1 MRISPRQSWRRMMKG
16 NEHMKTITNI
26 IYPAFALF
34 AFACFALSSTA
45 QAQLSPPPDG
55 GYPNENTA
63 EGDNAL
69 FSLTTGF
76 YDTAIGFNAL
86 FSNTTGSYNTA
97 NGVQALYSNTTGILN
112 TANGDRALYH
122 NTTGS
127 FNTAT
132 GSQ

>member
-45 QAQLSPPPDG
+45 QAQVSPPPDG
-55 GYPNENTA
+55 GYPNQNTA

-69 FSLTTGF
+69 FDLTTGT
-76 YDTAIGFNAL
+76 DNTAIGFQAL
-86 FSNTTGSYNTA
+86 FSNTAGY
-97 NGVQALYSNTTGILN
+97 
-112 TANGDRALYH
+112 
-122 NTTGS
+122 

-132 GSQ
+132 GSSALSSNTTGFLNTATGEEALGSNTTGNGNTA